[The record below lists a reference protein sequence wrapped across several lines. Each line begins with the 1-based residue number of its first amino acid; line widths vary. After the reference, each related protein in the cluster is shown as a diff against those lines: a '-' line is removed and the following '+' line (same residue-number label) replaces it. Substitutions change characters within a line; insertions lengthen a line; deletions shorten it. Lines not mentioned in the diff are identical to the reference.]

1 MGNLRLL
8 YFKRVNAMKLS
19 KNVCLF
25 SNVNKTFTLLI
36 LITLTGL
43 ALAAKQPPSIKDSAS
58 EPIKYVGSEQTAKEF
73 YHGGLYQAVGVHRYQ
88 AFRANRTNPT
98 EPGTSGTLARNE
110 PILPAMVGWTYNH
123 QSYLAYWNNTFY
135 LQYLS
140 DLRQEHEP
148 PSRTL
153 IMTSKDGRKWSDP
166 IVVFPEY
173 PLPQIDVIY
182 QGRNVT
188 IPAGMYSIMH
198 QRMGFYVAPN
208 GRLLTSAYYSYC
220 YTLKK
225 SPNTGKGV
233 GRVVREIYKDG
244 SLGPIYFIRYNRRGG
259 KGFISLTYEGKQY
272 KDWNEDNTLYPFY
285 KESDDKGFVEVC
297 EALLADKLMTLQ
309 WWEEDRA
316 EDDGFYTV
324 PPTRIKEGLE
334 YIATTYCHRPDGV
347 VLATWKRQWSA
358 LSPDDGLTWTEPVRS
373 PTLKTTGAKVWLERT
388 DDGRYAIV
396 YNHSAT
402 RKNRFPM
409 AVMTGE
415 DGHTFDKLL
424 CLSGEV
430 PPIRFQGFH
439 KDIGLQYPRGIAEGN
454 GNPPGNQMWNT
465 WSVNKEDIWVSRT
478 HLPISGTVNKH
489 VNQDF
494 NSAKTVAD
502 LELWNI
508 YIPTWAPISI
518 VTDPKNDKNKCLQL
532 CDEEPYDYALAERIF
547 PESRKLNIEFRVFV
561 SKVGQAVLR
570 VEVQGTRG
578 QRSIRMKIE
587 PQWLWT
593 RGYFLP
599 IKERTWI
606 DIALKIDCTVHSYD
620 MAINGEWVVKN
631 THFDEKVDTLQ
642 RLVFRTGPSRD
653 LVPPLIIDR
662 ERSPGYHGEDL
673 AGADLR
679 TPLSVYMVDDVK
691 TKQLL

>member
-1 MGNLRLL
+1 M
-8 YFKRVNAMKLS
+8 
-19 KNVCLF
+19 
-25 SNVNKTFTLLI
+25 
-36 LITLTGL
+36 
-43 ALAAKQPPSIKDSAS
+43 
-58 EPIKYVGSEQTAKEF
+58 
-73 YHGGLYQAVGVHRYQ
+73 
-88 AFRANRTNPT
+88 
-98 EPGTSGTLARNE
+98 
-110 PILPAMVGWTYNH
+110 
-123 QSYLAYWNNTFY
+123 
-135 LQYLS
+135 
-140 DLRQEHEP
+140 
-148 PSRTL
+148 
-153 IMTSKDGRKWSDP
+153 
-166 IVVFPEY
+166 VVFPEY
-173 PLPQIDVIY
+173 PLPEIKVIY
-182 QGRNVT
+182 QGKSVI

-198 QRMGFYVAPN
+198 QRMGFYIAPN

-233 GRVVREIYKDG
+233 GRVVREIYRDG

-285 KESDDKGFVEVC
+285 RESGDKGFVETC

-324 PPTRIKEGLE
+324 PSTRIKEGLE
-334 YIATTYCHRPDGV
+334 YISTTYYHRPDGA
-347 VLATWKRQWSA
+347 VLAAWKRQWSA
-358 LSPDDGLTWTEPVRS
+358 LRPDDGLTWTEPVRS
-373 PTLKTTGAKVWLERT
+373 PTLKTTGAKVWIQKT
-388 DDGRYAIV
+388 DDGRYAVV

-415 DGHTFDKLL
+415 DGHTFNKLL

-439 KDIGLQYPRGIAEGN
+439 KDIGLQYPRGITEGN
-454 GNPPGNQMWNT
+454 GDPPGNHMWNT

-478 HLPISGTVNKH
+478 HLPITGTVDEH
-489 VNQDF
+489 VSQDF
-494 NSAKTVAD
+494 NFARTVAE
-502 LELWNI
+502 LELWNL

-518 VTDPKNDKNKCLQL
+518 VTDPKNDKNKCLRL

-547 PESRKLNIEFRVFV
+547 PGSKKLDIEFKVFV
-561 SKVGQAVLR
+561 SRVGQGVLR
-570 VEVQGTRG
+570 VEVQGPRG

-587 PQWLWT
+587 PQWVWT

-606 DIALKIDCTVHSYD
+606 DIALKIDCTDHSCD
-620 MAINGEWVVKN
+620 MAVNGQWLVKK
-631 THFDEKVDTLQ
+631 THFDEKVDSLQ

-653 LVPPLIIDR
+653 LVPPLIVDR

-679 TPLSVYMVDDVK
+679 TPLSVYMIDDVK
-691 TKQLL
+691 TKPQ